1 MRNSLENYLTESA
14 LLTPKEIRDSL
25 SLFETKQLK
34 KNDFFVRTGEVC
46 NYIAFINKGAVKT
59 FSSNTL
65 GDETITCF
73 KFENQFMTSYESFM
87 ARTLS
92 HKNIQAIEN
101 CDLQLIS
108 YKNFKQLLERIPSW
122 KTLISELLEQEYL
135 EKERYLMHFNNQTA
149 KAKYIQLLEANPKLI
164 SRTKVDDLASY
175 LGVTQRTLTRVKKDI
190 FQEVK

>member
-1 MRNSLENYLTESA
+1 MRKSLENYLTERA
-14 LLTPKEIRDSL
+14 LFTPKEIRDSV
-25 SLFETKQLK
+25 SFFETKQLK

-46 NYIAFINKGAVKT
+46 HYIAFINKGAVKT
-59 FSSNTL
+59 FSLNTL
-65 GDETITCF
+65 GDKAITCF

-92 HKNIQAIEN
+92 HKNIQAIEH

-108 YKNFKQLLERIPSW
+108 YKNFKHLLECIPSW

-149 KAKYIQLLEANPKLI
+149 KAKYLQLLETDLQVV
-164 SRTKVDDLASY
+164 RRVKVEDLASY
-175 LGVTQRTLTRVKKDI
+175 LGITQRTLTRVKKAI
-190 FQEVK
+190 FQEVN

>member
-1 MRNSLENYLTESA
+1 MRNSLENYLTEGD
-14 LLTPKEIRDSL
+14 LLTPKEIKDSL
-25 SLFETKQLK
+25 SFFKTKQLK
-34 KNDFFVRTGEVC
+34 KNDFFVRAGEVC

-59 FSSNTL
+59 FSL
-65 GDETITCF
+65 GDESITCF

-87 ARTLS
+87 TRTLS

-122 KTLISELLEQEYL
+122 KALMNGQLEQEYL
-135 EKERYLMHFNNQTA
+135 EKEHYLMHFNNKTA

-164 SRTKVDDLASY
+164 SRTKLDDLASY
-175 LGVTQRTLTRVKKDI
+175 LGMTQRTLTRVKKDI
-190 FQEVK
+190 FQETN